1 MPLLLLAMVAA
12 LTHQLSWLA
21 SSTAFHMAA
30 PLVLNRASGPQS
42 RAAVMDRPH
51 AVQKKNKGNETIMNL
66 TLQLSSG
73 WGETFDVHV
82 TNGASW
88 ATCFVEYDDAHPS
101 SSMQTPQGQHL
112 LEQWIMRGDNVDAF
126 RQLQGAPS
134 RANHVS
140 VRCTPT
146 SVKATQDVVCL
157 ECVSPVGVLPFSP
170 ASSMLPGHTSSS
182 SEVTRA
188 NPAMIF
194 GNLQQ
199 CLENA
204 IVGQGFCKSGSLSVP
219 L

>member
-21 SSTAFHMAA
+21 SSTAFQMAA
-30 PLVLNRASGPQS
+30 PLILNHAFSPQS
-42 RAAVMDRPH
+42 HAAVMDRPQT
-51 AVQKKNKGNETIMNL
+51 VQKKNKGNETIMNL
-66 TLQLSSG
+66 TLQLGSG
-73 WGETFDVHV
+73 WGETSGVHV

-88 ATCFVEYDDAHPS
+88 ATCFVEYDDAHLS

-112 LEQWIMRGDNVDAF
+112 LEQWIMRGDNVHAF

-140 VRCTPT
+140 VRCSPT
-146 SVKATQDVVCL
+146 SVQATQEVMCL
-157 ECVSPVGVLPFSP
+157 ECVAPAGMLPFSP
-170 ASSMLPGHTSSS
+170 ASSMLPGHISSS
-182 SEVTRA
+182 SEVIQA
-188 NPAMIF
+188 NPSMIF